1 MTHLSASE
9 GLRVAVLLP
18 CRNEAATIEKV
29 VRGFREAL
37 PEARIYVFDEA
48 STDDTARIAGKA
60 GAKVLRG
67 AGPDRGAA
75 LWRMFADIE
84 ADIYLMAS
92 GDGAC
97 EPADA
102 SSLINALVTER
113 LDMVIGTSAR
123 LGGAKAEGASWA
135 GGGFAEAYRRL
146 FGAGF
151 SDPFGERASPYR
163 ALTRRLVKSFP
174 PVAPRLSP
182 ETALTLH
189 ASELSIPVA
198 SLSLDGGRPAPRHR
212 KERSLARLGGE
223 AATLARIMLEARPLA
238 LFATFGAIFGLIGVL
253 IALPLL
259 AAALGGSPA
268 GAGATM
274 TAMSAL
280 LLAAFALATGF
291 VLESLRRARLEQ
303 KRILFLSVPALGVQ

>member
-9 GLRVAVLLP
+9 GLHVAVLIA
-18 CRNEAATIEKV
+18 CRNEAATIGEV
-29 VRGFREAL
+29 VSGFRQNL

-48 STDDTARIAGKA
+48 STDDTARTAAKA

-67 AGPDRGAA
+67 AVPGKGAA

-84 ADIYLMAS
+84 ADIYLVAS

-102 SSLINALVTER
+102 SSLINALLTER

-123 LGGAKAEGASWA
+123 LGGAKIEGSSWA
-135 GGGFAEAYRRL
+135 GGGFGEAYRKL

-151 SDPFGERASPYR
+151 SDPFAERASPYR

-174 PVAPRLSP
+174 PVAPSLSP

-189 ASELSIPVA
+189 AHELAIPVA
-198 SLSLDGGRPAPRHR
+198 SLSLDGGKEAPRQSA
-212 KERSLARLGGE
+212 ERSARRFTGE
-223 AATLARIMLEARPLA
+223 AATLLRIMLEARPLT
-238 LFATFGAIFGLIGVL
+238 LFGA
-253 IALPLL
+253 L
-259 AAALGGSPA
+259 AAAFGILGLVIAVPLILAAMA
-268 GAGATM
+268 GAGAGASGTIIAIG
-274 TAMSAL
+274 TF
-280 LLAAFALATGF
+280 LLAAFFLSTGF
-291 VLESLRRARLEQ
+291 VLDSLRRARLEQ
-303 KRILFLSVPALGVQ
+303 KRILFLSVPALAVQ